1 MRGTKTSIMAMTLL
15 AFAGNAGAI
24 DLNGICCDGGYEYR
38 HPSAFEKEQQRLRDE
53 LAAAQK
59 QNSLLTSRIS
69 DLDRQLVERN
79 REMAALRTSSDET
92 SSRLAGQL
100 ASAQGELDQS
110 KAHSVELERQLAALQ
125 ASVGEKERMNSEL
138 AASLQAAAGEKER
151 LTAELATAQS
161 QVTALQAATGEKER
175 LAAELAATQSHMTAL
190 RAAAEEKDR
199 LASES
204 AAANRLFA
212 ALEAELA
219 AGKQRN
225 ADLEAQLAAMGGVA
239 GEKDTL
245 ASELAA
251 GRQRVAELESR
262 LGERDKELAGLRGE
276 LTAEMAKLKE
286 AQRGLVRGLG
296 PQIEKGDITV
306 DLNNERL
313 LINLASGYLFASG
326 EDELKSP
333 GAEALKQ
340 VGAILKNYPEY
351 KIAVDGHTDNR
362 PIRAALKKKFPT
374 NKALSEA
381 RAANA
386 AKALVEGGITS
397 ATTTGYA
404 DTRPVEPNTT
414 DTGRS
419 KNRRVE
425 VRVTK

>member
-1 MRGTKTSIMAMTLL
+1 MKQMKTAILAMSLL
-15 AFAGNAGAI
+15 AFAGNAEAI

-38 HPSAFEKEQQRLRDE
+38 HPSAFEKGQQRLRDE

-59 QNSLLTSRIS
+59 QNNLLTGRVS
-69 DLDRQLVERN
+69 DLDRQLAERN
-79 REMAALRTSSDET
+79 REVAALRTSSDEA
-92 SSRLAGQL
+92 SSRLASQL
-100 ASAQGELDQS
+100 ASAEGELDRS
-110 KAHSVELERQLAALQ
+110 KAHTVELERQLAVLQ
-125 ASVGEKERMNSEL
+125 ASLGEKERMNSEL
-138 AASLQAAAGEKER
+138 AASLQAAAGD
-151 LTAELATAQS
+151 
-161 QVTALQAATGEKER
+161 KER
-175 LAAELAATQSHMTAL
+175 LAAELAAAQSHMTAL
-190 RAAAEEKDR
+190 RAAGEEKDR

-204 AAANRLFA
+204 AAANRRFA

-219 AGKQRN
+219 AGKQRY

-245 ASELAA
+245 AAELAA
-251 GRQRVAELESR
+251 GKQRMADLERQ
-262 LGERDKELAGLRGE
+262 LGERENELAGLRGE
-276 LTAEMAKLKE
+276 LSAEMQKLKE
-286 AQRGLVRGLG
+286 AQRGLVRGLA

-313 LINLASGYLFASG
+313 LINLASGYLFSSG

-333 GAEALKQ
+333 GADALKQ
-340 VGAILKNYPEY
+340 VGAILKHYPEY

-362 PIRAALKKKFPT
+362 PIRPALKKKFPT

-381 RAANA
+381 RAVNA
-386 AKALVEGGITS
+386 AKALVEGGISS
-397 ATTTGYA
+397 ATTTGFA

-414 DTGRS
+414 DGGRS